1 MSIKETYGFEL
12 ESYGLED
19 THLGYHD
26 HKEEIENV
34 FHDHGCGEFIET
46 VKGDGSLSDYG
57 FEINC
62 GIFEGIK
69 DMKGALNHVIEVCN
83 EENFIPRSPCA
94 LHIHIGGHSKPLN
107 FSILSH
113 MFDQV
118 YGMILNNNNNSLMWG
133 NKVLRTPRGPDIIKC
148 ENTSQFR
155 RMLERLPISGGRGYT
170 LRNRC
175 NRTIEFRAIPLRINP
190 TYIKG
195 WMKIYEGIKK
205 RANHMSYEKVL
216 KLNENVLGGDLN
228 HKIEVLSDICGLTD
242 YELFVLFHKINDK
255 TKEKWDILKK
265 EKYQYTDI
273 VRGELL
279 DLENINSNVLMDTLN
294 MEGIRHY
301 TRIIDGEVVYFPQS
315 FNSSCYPQ
323 SSTST
328 HERRRAISTITLNNG
343 WGRLNRDGFVFRD
356 TNPIRM
362 LNHLKGLGLIERE
375 IN

>member
-1 MSIKETYGFEL
+1 
-12 ESYGLED
+12 
-19 THLGYHD
+19 
-26 HKEEIENV
+26 
-34 FHDHGCGEFIET
+34 
-46 VKGDGSLSDYG
+46 
-57 FEINC
+57 
-62 GIFEGIK
+62 
-69 DMKGALNHVIEVCN
+69 
-83 EENFIPRSPCA
+83 
-94 LHIHIGGHSKPLN
+94 
-107 FSILSH
+107 
-113 MFDQV
+113 
-118 YGMILNNNNNSLMWG
+118 
-133 NKVLRTPRGPDIIKC
+133 
-148 ENTSQFR
+148 
-155 RMLERLPISGGRGYT
+155 
-170 LRNRC
+170 
-175 NRTIEFRAIPLRINP
+175 
-190 TYIKG
+190 
-195 WMKIYEGIKK
+195 MKIYEGIKK

-362 LNHLKGLGLIERE
+362 LNHLKGLGLIVRE